1 MKKII
6 VAIDGHS
13 SCGKSTMAKDLAREV
28 GYIYVDTGAM
38 YRAVTLFA
46 LQHNLFNADGS
57 VKAQELE
64 SMMADVVV
72 DFKLDPETNLPLVH
86 LNGEC
91 VEKQI
96 RGMEV
101 SSHVSPIAALP
112 FVRQAMTAQQ
122 QRMGR
127 DKGIV
132 MDGRDIGTVVFPEA
146 ELKIFV
152 TASAEVRAQRR
163 YDELKAK
170 GQEASYEDILK
181 NVQER
186 DYIDSHREVAPLRQA
201 ADALLL
207 DNSHLTI
214 PQQKEWLMMQ
224 FARRTSWTVAIEHA
238 LAQVPYPLQP
248 EGLYEPISYVL
259 SMGGKRLRPTL
270 LLTAYSLYKD
280 NAAEAMPAAIGI
292 ETYHNHTLL
301 HDDLMDNADMRRGMP
316 TVHKKWNDNTAVL
329 SGDTMLIMAFQ
340 HIMQCT
346 CAQQQQV
353 LNLFAQTARE
363 ICEGQQYDVN
373 FETRTD
379 VTEAE
384 YIEMIRLKT
393 SVLLA
398 CATKMGAMIANAPAS
413 DCDVLYRFAERIGL
427 AFQLQDDYLDVYGDP
442 AVFGKTLVA
451 TYFVAKRPFSSSMP
465 FSEPTRFKRHVCFSS
480 LPIVKC
486 LPAKKLPRL
495 RNFITNSTFPHSHFK
510 PSTTIMTRHTANCKN
525 SRYLLLSG
533 NLCGNMLSR
542 CLVVKNKTTCNSLTP
557 TRTFTVK
564 SLTPTALK

>member
-1 MKKII
+1 MQNGTIKFRMKKIVI
-6 VAIDGHS
+6 AIDGHS
-13 SCGKSTMAKDLAREV
+13 SCGKSTMAKALAREV

-46 LQHNLFNADGS
+46 LRHGLFNADGT
-57 VKAQELE
+57 VKATELE
-64 SMMADVVV
+64 QLMPQVEVS
-72 DFKLDPETNLPLVH
+72 FKLDEQSKLPLVH

-91 VEKQI
+91 VENEI
-96 RGMEV
+96 RGLEV
-101 SSHVSPIAALP
+101 SSHVSPVAALP
-112 FVRQAMTAQQ
+112 FVRAAMTAQQ

-132 MDGRDIGTVVFPEA
+132 MDGRDIGTVVFPDA

-170 GQEASYEDILK
+170 GQEVDYDDILK

-201 ADALLL
+201 DDAVLL
-207 DNSHLTI
+207 DNSDMTI
-214 PQQKEWLMMQ
+214 AEQQQWLMAQ
-224 FARRTSWTVAIEHA
+224 FAKHTSWVPYIEQA
-238 LAQVPYPLQP
+238 LAAVPYPKKP
-248 EGLYEPISYVL
+248 EGLYEPIEYVL

-270 LLTAYSLYKD
+270 LLMTYGLYKD
-280 NAAEAMPAAIGI
+280 DINHATPAAVGI

-301 HDDLMDNADMRRGMP
+301 HDDLMDHADMRRGKP

-329 SGDTMLIMAFQ
+329 SGDTMLIMAFR
-340 HIMQCT
+340 HIMQCQ
-346 CAQQQQV
+346 CQHQAEA
-353 LNLFAQTARE
+353 LDLFARTAQE

-379 VTEAE
+379 VTEDE

-398 CATKMGAMIANAPAS
+398 CATKMGALLAGAPETDAE
-413 DCDVLYRFAERIGL
+413 VLYHFAERVGL

-442 AVFGKTLVA
+442 AVFGKKIGGDILCGKKTYLLINAYQRADEATKAQLLTLIDNNSMEA
-451 TYFVAKRPFSSSMP
+451 EAKIKAVTDIYNALDIPAL
-465 FSEPTRFKRHVCFSS
+465 TRAAINRFYDEAHNELRKLS
-480 LPIVKC
+480 LPESQWSV
-486 LPAKKLPRL
+486 LWNYATSLL
-495 RNFITNSTFPHSHFK
+495 GRNK
-510 PSTTIMTRHTANCKN
+510 
-525 SRYLLLSG
+525 
-533 NLCGNMLSR
+533 
-542 CLVVKNKTTCNSLTP
+542 
-557 TRTFTVK
+557 
-564 SLTPTALK
+564 

>member
-1 MKKII
+1 MNNDELCMKKIVI
-6 VAIDGHS
+6 AIDGHS
-13 SCGKSTMAKDLAREV
+13 SCGKSTMAKALAREV

-46 LQHNLFNADGS
+46 LRQGLFNADGT
-57 VKAQELE
+57 VKATELE
-64 SMMADVVV
+64 QLMPQVEVS
-72 DFKLDPETNLPLVH
+72 FKLDEQSKLPLVH

-91 VEKQI
+91 VENEI
-96 RGMEV
+96 RGLEV
-101 SSHVSPIAALP
+101 SSHVSPVAALP
-112 FVRQAMTAQQ
+112 FVRAAMTAQQ

-132 MDGRDIGTVVFPEA
+132 MDGRDIGTVVFPDA

-170 GQEASYEDILK
+170 GQEVDYDDILK

-201 ADALLL
+201 DDAVRL
-207 DNSHLTI
+207 DNSDMTI
-214 PQQKEWLMMQ
+214 AEQQQWLMAQ
-224 FARRTSWTVAIEHA
+224 FAKHTSWVPYIEQA
-238 LAQVPYPLQP
+238 LAAVPYPQKP
-248 EGLYEPISYVL
+248 EGLYEPIEYVL

-270 LLTAYSLYKD
+270 LLMTYGLYKD
-280 NAAEAMPAAIGI
+280 DINHATPAAVGI

-301 HDDLMDNADMRRGMP
+301 HDDLMDHADMRRGKP

-329 SGDTMLIMAFQ
+329 SGDTMLIMAFR
-340 HIMQCT
+340 HIMQCQ
-346 CAQQQQV
+346 CQHQAEA
-353 LNLFAQTARE
+353 LDLFARTAQE

-379 VTEAE
+379 VTEDE

-398 CATKMGAMIANAPAS
+398 CATKMGALLAGAPETDAE
-413 DCDVLYRFAERIGL
+413 VLYRFAERVGL

-442 AVFGKTLVA
+442 AVFGKKIGGDILCGKKTYLLINAYQRADEATKAQLLTLIGNNSMEA
-451 TYFVAKRPFSSSMP
+451 EAKIKAVTDIYNALDIPAL
-465 FSEPTRFKRHVCFSS
+465 TRAAINRFYDEAHNELHKLS
-480 LPIVKC
+480 LPESQWSV
-486 LPAKKLPRL
+486 LWNYATSLL
-495 RNFITNSTFPHSHFK
+495 GRNK
-510 PSTTIMTRHTANCKN
+510 
-525 SRYLLLSG
+525 
-533 NLCGNMLSR
+533 
-542 CLVVKNKTTCNSLTP
+542 
-557 TRTFTVK
+557 
-564 SLTPTALK
+564 

>member
-1 MKKII
+1 MQNGTINFRMKKIVI
-6 VAIDGHS
+6 AIDGHS
-13 SCGKSTMAKDLAREV
+13 SCGKSTMAKALAREV

-46 LQHNLFNADGS
+46 LRHGLFNADGT
-57 VKAQELE
+57 VKATELE
-64 SMMADVVV
+64 QLMPQVEVS
-72 DFKLDPETNLPLVH
+72 FKLDEQSKLPLVH

-91 VEKQI
+91 VENEI
-96 RGMEV
+96 RGLEV
-101 SSHVSPIAALP
+101 SSHVSPVAALP
-112 FVRQAMTAQQ
+112 FVRAAMTAQQ

-132 MDGRDIGTVVFPEA
+132 MDGRDIGTVVFPDA

-170 GQEASYEDILK
+170 GQEVDYDDILK

-201 ADALLL
+201 DDAVLL
-207 DNSHLTI
+207 DNSDMTI
-214 PQQKEWLMMQ
+214 AEQQQWLMAQ
-224 FARRTSWTVAIEHA
+224 FAKHTSWVPYIEQA
-238 LAQVPYPLQP
+238 LAAVPYPKKP
-248 EGLYEPISYVL
+248 EGLYEPIEYVL

-270 LLTAYSLYKD
+270 LLMTYGLYKD
-280 NAAEAMPAAIGI
+280 DINHATPAAVGI

-301 HDDLMDNADMRRGMP
+301 HDDLMDHADMRRGKP

-329 SGDTMLIMAFQ
+329 SGDTMLIMAFR
-340 HIMQCT
+340 HIMQCQ
-346 CAQQQQV
+346 CQHQAEA
-353 LNLFAQTARE
+353 LDLFARTAQE

-379 VTEAE
+379 VTEDE

-398 CATKMGAMIANAPAS
+398 CATKMGALLAGAPETDAE
-413 DCDVLYRFAERIGL
+413 VLYRFAERVGL

-442 AVFGKTLVA
+442 AVFGKKIGGDILCGKKTYLLINAYQRADEATKAQLLTLIGNNSMEA
-451 TYFVAKRPFSSSMP
+451 EAKIKAVTDIYNALDIPAL
-465 FSEPTRFKRHVCFSS
+465 TRAAINRFYDEAHNELRKLS
-480 LPIVKC
+480 LPESQWSV
-486 LPAKKLPRL
+486 LWNYATSLL
-495 RNFITNSTFPHSHFK
+495 GRNK
-510 PSTTIMTRHTANCKN
+510 
-525 SRYLLLSG
+525 
-533 NLCGNMLSR
+533 
-542 CLVVKNKTTCNSLTP
+542 
-557 TRTFTVK
+557 
-564 SLTPTALK
+564 

>member
-1 MKKII
+1 MKKIVI
-6 VAIDGHS
+6 AIDGHS
-13 SCGKSTMAKDLAREV
+13 SCGKSTMAKALAREV

-46 LQHNLFNADGS
+46 LRQGLFNADGT
-57 VKAQELE
+57 VKATELE
-64 SMMADVVV
+64 QLMPQVEVS
-72 DFKLDPETNLPLVH
+72 FKLDEQSKLPLVH

-91 VEKQI
+91 VENEI
-96 RGMEV
+96 RGLEV
-101 SSHVSPIAALP
+101 SSHVSPVAALP
-112 FVRQAMTAQQ
+112 FVRAAMTAQQ

-132 MDGRDIGTVVFPEA
+132 MDGRDIGTVVFPDA

-170 GQEASYEDILK
+170 GQEVDYNDILK

-201 ADALLL
+201 DDAVLL
-207 DNSHLTI
+207 DNSDMTI
-214 PQQKEWLMMQ
+214 AEQQQWLMAQ
-224 FARRTSWTVAIEHA
+224 FAKHTSWVPYIEQA
-238 LAQVPYPLQP
+238 LAAVPYPEKP
-248 EGLYEPISYVL
+248 EGLYEPIEYVL

-270 LLTAYSLYKD
+270 LLMTYSLYKD
-280 NAAEAMPAAIGI
+280 DINHATPAAVGI

-301 HDDLMDNADMRRGMP
+301 HDDLMDHADMRRGKP

-329 SGDTMLIMAFQ
+329 SGDTMLIMAFR
-340 HIMQCT
+340 HIMQCQCQHQT
-346 CAQQQQV
+346 EA
-353 LNLFAQTARE
+353 LDLFARTAQE

-379 VTEAE
+379 VTEDE

-398 CATKMGAMIANAPAS
+398 CATKMGALLAGAPETDAE
-413 DCDVLYRFAERIGL
+413 VLYRFAERVGL

-442 AVFGKTLVA
+442 AVFGKKIGGDILCGKKTYLLINAYQRADEATKAQLLTLIGNNSMEA
-451 TYFVAKRPFSSSMP
+451 EAKIKAVTDIYNTLDIPAL
-465 FSEPTRFKRHVCFSS
+465 TLAAINRFYDEAHNELRKLS
-480 LPIVKC
+480 LPESQWSV
-486 LPAKKLPRL
+486 LWNYATSLL
-495 RNFITNSTFPHSHFK
+495 GRNK
-510 PSTTIMTRHTANCKN
+510 
-525 SRYLLLSG
+525 
-533 NLCGNMLSR
+533 
-542 CLVVKNKTTCNSLTP
+542 
-557 TRTFTVK
+557 
-564 SLTPTALK
+564 

>member
-1 MKKII
+1 MKKIVI
-6 VAIDGHS
+6 AIDGHS
-13 SCGKSTMAKDLAREV
+13 SCGKSTMAKALAREV

-46 LQHNLFNADGS
+46 LRQGLFNADGT
-57 VKAQELE
+57 VKATELE
-64 SMMADVVV
+64 QLMPQVDVS
-72 DFKLDPETNLPLVH
+72 FKLDEQSKLPLVH

-91 VEKQI
+91 VENEI
-96 RGMEV
+96 RGLEV
-101 SSHVSPIAALP
+101 SSHVSPVAALP
-112 FVRQAMTAQQ
+112 FVRAAMTAQQ

-132 MDGRDIGTVVFPEA
+132 MDGRDIGTVVFPDA

-170 GQEASYEDILK
+170 GQEVDYDDILK

-201 ADALLL
+201 DDAVLL
-207 DNSHLTI
+207 DNSDMTI
-214 PQQKEWLMMQ
+214 AEQQQWLMAQ
-224 FARRTSWTVAIEHA
+224 FAKHTSWVPYIEQA
-238 LAQVPYPLQP
+238 LAAVPYPKKP
-248 EGLYEPISYVL
+248 EGLYEPIEYVL

-270 LLTAYSLYKD
+270 LLMTYGLYKD
-280 NAAEAMPAAIGI
+280 DINHATPAAVGI

-301 HDDLMDNADMRRGMP
+301 HDDLMDHADMRRGKP

-329 SGDTMLIMAFQ
+329 SGDTMFIMAFR
-340 HIMQCT
+340 HIMQCQ
-346 CAQQQQV
+346 CQHQAEA
-353 LNLFAQTARE
+353 LDLFARTAQE

-379 VTEAE
+379 VTEDE

-398 CATKMGAMIANAPAS
+398 CATKMGALLAGAPET
-413 DCDVLYRFAERIGL
+413 DTEVLYRFAERVGL

-442 AVFGKTLVA
+442 AVFGKKIGGDILCGKKTYLLINAYQRADEATKAQLLTLIGNNSMEA
-451 TYFVAKRPFSSSMP
+451 EAKIKAVTDIYNVLDIPAL
-465 FSEPTRFKRHVCFSS
+465 TRAAINRFYDEAHNELRKLS
-480 LPIVKC
+480 LPESQWSV
-486 LPAKKLPRL
+486 LWDYATSLL
-495 RNFITNSTFPHSHFK
+495 GRNK
-510 PSTTIMTRHTANCKN
+510 
-525 SRYLLLSG
+525 
-533 NLCGNMLSR
+533 
-542 CLVVKNKTTCNSLTP
+542 
-557 TRTFTVK
+557 
-564 SLTPTALK
+564 